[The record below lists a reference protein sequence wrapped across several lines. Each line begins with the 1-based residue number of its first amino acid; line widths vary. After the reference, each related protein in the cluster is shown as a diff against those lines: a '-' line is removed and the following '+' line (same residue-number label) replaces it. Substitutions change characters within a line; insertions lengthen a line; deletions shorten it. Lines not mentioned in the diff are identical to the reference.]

1 MERIPKSVNLL
12 LRQYRQLAV
21 KSHYAHHAWQLPHWQ
36 LVSGQDSYEHIAG
49 KQRQLDFFP
58 AVLPPPQTAVKR
70 KKGLYLAFLQLSSD
84 RFLVAGNCIHGDPSG
99 FE

>member
-21 KSHYAHHAWQLPHWQ
+21 KSHDDHYTRHLQHWQ
-36 LVSGQDSYEHIAG
+36 FAIGQQSREQIAG
-49 KQRQLDFFP
+49 KQCQLDFFP